1 MPASAVVVFRETL
14 EAALIV
20 AIVMG
25 ASRGVLARG
34 RWIAG
39 GVALGVAGALGV
51 ALSAGAIV
59 QAVEGRG
66 QELFNAG
73 VLLAAVAMLAWHN
86 VWLSAHARA
95 HVDAMRHLGH
105 DVRAGLKPL
114 SAMLAVTALA
124 VLREGAETVLF
135 LYGLWAGGGERVELA
150 AGAGA
155 GLAAGV
161 LVGVLLYRGLL
172 RIPLRHFFMAT
183 GLLVLLLAAG
193 LAAAAAAYLTQAGL
207 LPPISEE
214 LWDTSGIL
222 SVESVPGR
230 ILHVLIGYQDRPTGI
245 QLVFYVATLV
255 TIAALMGIVGAQS
268 EKARSKPDLREQSCR

>member
-1 MPASAVVVFRETL
+1 MC
-14 EAALIV
+14 
-20 AIVMG
+20 
-25 ASRGVLARG
+25 
-34 RWIAG
+34 
-39 GVALGVAGALGV
+39 
-51 ALSAGAIV
+51 
-59 QAVEGRG
+59 
-66 QELFNAG
+66 
-73 VLLAAVAMLAWHN
+73 
-86 VWLSAHARA
+86 
-95 HVDAMRHLGH
+95 HLGH
-105 DVRAGLKPL
+105 DVRTGLKPL

-255 TIAALMGIVGAQS
+255 AIAALMGIVGAQP
-268 EKARSKPDLREQSCR
+268 EKSRSKPDLREQSCR

>member
-1 MPASAVVVFRETL
+1 MPASALVVFRETL

-25 ASRGVLARG
+25 ASRGV
-34 RWIAG
+34 
-39 GVALGVAGALGV
+39 
-51 ALSAGAIV
+51 
-59 QAVEGRG
+59 
-66 QELFNAG
+66 
-73 VLLAAVAMLAWHN
+73 
-86 VWLSAHARA
+86 
-95 HVDAMRHLGH
+95 
-105 DVRAGLKPL
+105 
-114 SAMLAVTALA
+114 
-124 VLREGAETVLF
+124 
-135 LYGLWAGGGERVELA
+135 LA

-214 LWDTSGIL
+214 LWDSSGFL
-222 SVESVPGR
+222 SVESVPGH

-255 TIAALMGIVGAQS
+255 TIAALMGIVGAQTKKSSSKS
-268 EKARSKPDLREQSCR
+268 ELQEESCR